1 MQLEK
6 EMRGRVKG
14 VEMATSLA
22 RLGPRGRERER
33 AEININSTV
42 ILVSVNIIMDVFA
55 SGDAKMN
62 PPPKRKKGR
71 ERGSQLDDKL
81 TKS

>member
-22 RLGPRGRERER
+22 RLGPRGRER

>member
-22 RLGPRGRERER
+22 RLGPRGRER

-62 PPPKRKKGR
+62 PPKREGR